1 MTEDEK
7 RKAWYLRQRLIA
19 ESVVRT
25 GDFDS
30 EAINKRVLELL
41 EQGKEKEKNAV
52 VNAVLEVIK

>member
-1 MTEDEK
+1 MTDDEK

-25 GDFDS
+25 GDFDN

-41 EQGKEKEKNAV
+41 EQEKEKEKNAV